1 MAKSKNKEN
10 FFNPFSKSVS
20 SMGRRTFCQ
29 GSHIFKTM
37 TGRDW
42 VKTILKFDIILKG
55 GKMEITRLV
64 PEKRKG
70 LVVVI
75 TGHGKGKTTTALGIA
90 VRACGHNMRVCIIQF
105 MKGDLYSGEWDGV
118 KKMSCEVE
126 LIATGKG
133 FCGIQGNPYPYKEHR
148 KNAQDALRLIHEKMV
163 SERYDILILD
173 EINNALHLRLVDLE
187 QVLEIIQR
195 KPPLMHLVLTGRDAH
210 PKVIELADTVSEIME
225 VKHAYRKGIEPQP
238 GIDY

>member
-1 MAKSKNKEN
+1 VVEVNRLTPKE
-10 FFNPFSKSVS
+10 
-20 SMGRRTFCQ
+20 
-29 GSHIFKTM
+29 
-37 TGRDW
+37 
-42 VKTILKFDIILKG
+42 
-55 GKMEITRLV
+55 
-64 PEKRKG
+64 RKG

-75 TGHGKGKTTTALGIA
+75 TGHGKGKTTSALGIA

-118 KKMSCEVE
+118 KKMDCMVE

-148 KNAQDALRLIHEKMV
+148 KDAQKAIQLVHQKME
-163 SERYDILILD
+163 SGQFDILILD
-173 EINNALHLRLVDLE
+173 EINNALHLKLVDLE

-195 KPPLMHLVLTGRDAH
+195 KPPLMHLVLTGRNAH
-210 PKVIELADTVSEIME
+210 PKVIELADTVSEITE